1 MEIRGTSTQDMS
13 SNNKRDKSKIY
24 FFLIAIS
31 ALLLTNV
38 YFFVKFKSSGE
49 KLYTVTLQKE
59 ELQRE
64 VDRAEAE
71 LDNLKSSYS
80 EDFPVLF
87 IEDELAVRETIKD
100 LRFQLDD
107 VNINDQQIQTAK
119 SAIQRLK
126 NRVMEIKDETVELRL
141 QNEILRKENEKLN
154 SKVEEKSYEVQA
166 LQSDNLDLNKKV
178 STASSIKVSS
188 IMMNGVEKNRKGIY
202 EIETRAKRI
211 DKLQIKFTIADNVL
225 AKEGPKDIY
234 IRVIDPL
241 GNLIANSTNLFHIQG
256 GNKLQYTFKEN
267 IDFTNRGEEYEFL
280 WSGDEKFKKG
290 AYTVLLYAD
299 GSIMGRSSIVL
310 K

>member
-119 SAIQRLK
+119 SVIQRLK

-188 IMMNGVEKNRKGIY
+188 IMMNGVEKN
-202 EIETRAKRI
+202 
-211 DKLQIKFTIADNVL
+211 IKDM
-225 AKEGPKDIY
+225 IY
-234 IRVIDPL
+234 I
-241 GNLIANSTNLFHIQG
+241 
-256 GNKLQYTFKEN
+256 YKEK
-267 IDFTNRGEEYEFL
+267 I
-280 WSGDEKFKKG
+280 
-290 AYTVLLYAD
+290 
-299 GSIMGRSSIVL
+299 
-310 K
+310 